1 MDVNINF
8 ERHFQE
14 KSKRDQEDVAFKNAH
29 NFYDFSKEL
38 SKLDYDIRTS
48 VEIKPILS

>member
-1 MDVNINF
+1 MDVNVNF

-14 KSKRDQEDVAFKNAH
+14 KSKRDQEYVAFKNAH